1 MLSQELIIHMIQ
13 KKHELAIR
21 QCTTQVD
28 IIITYF
34 LTIREYNQNLIRP
47 KCYSFVKNVQDNIY
61 TTIHT
66 VHVSKI
72 HELPTLISQIVS
84 YILGL

>member
-1 MLSQELIIHMIQ
+1 MHYMLSQELIIHMIQ

-61 TTIHT
+61 TTYCACIKN
-66 VHVSKI
+66 S
-72 HELPTLISQIVS
+72 
-84 YILGL
+84 